1 MSYLGVCYYP
11 EHWPRE
17 RWAEDAR
24 RMKELG
30 LSYVRIGEFAWS
42 RLEPD
47 PGRFTFEW
55 LDEAIDVLGKA
66 GLKVVLGTP
75 TATPPKWLI
84 DQHPDIL
91 GVDIHGHRRNFGSR
105 RHYSFSSRI
114 YREQT
119 ARIVGALAQ
128 RYGQNP
134 YIVGWQTDN
143 EYSCHDTTRSY
154 GPEDLRAFR
163 EWLEARYGSP
173 QKLNQAWGNI
183 FWSMEY
189 RSFAE
194 VDLPNLTTTEANPSQ
209 WLDFYRFCSDQ
220 VVSYNRLQCQIIR
233 QHSPERFIVHN
244 FMGYTPDFDHFKLA
258 EDLDV
263 SSWDS
268 YPLGFTDTDV
278 LPTSPEE
285 KVFYARSGHPD
296 MAAFHHDLYRGVK
309 NRWWVME
316 QQPGPVN
323 WAWHNPSPAPG
334 MVRLWT
340 WEAFAHG
347 AEVVSYFRWRQFPQA
362 QEQYHAGL
370 NRPDFEPD
378 VGYFEAGQV
387 TKELDLLSP
396 APLPPSSLAPV
407 AFVFDYEADW
417 LYRAQPQGYEW
428 NYRDIA
434 WIFYKALR
442 GLGLSVDMVKP
453 GTNLQGYK
461 LAVVPSTPILRPQTL
476 EALAAFAGPIVFGP
490 RSGCKTESLGIP
502 ANLPPGDLQE
512 LLPIKVTRVESL
524 RPGVNFT
531 VNWEGRDYESTVWKE
546 WVESNL
552 NPVALFEDGKGAI
565 YQQQNRH
572 YLAFWPTQNFLNN
585 YLGKLADGE
594 GLEVHPL
601 PEGLRLRRRGDLYFA
616 FNYTNHPQTITV
628 PKNAIFVLGDTTIPA
643 YDLAIW
649 RQE

>member
-1 MSYLGVCYYP
+1 MLGVCYYP

-55 LDEAIDVLGKA
+55 LDEAIETLGKA

-75 TATPPKWLI
+75 TPTPPKWLI
-84 DQHPDIL
+84 DQHPGIL
-91 GVDIHGHRRNFGSR
+91 GVDVHGRVRNFGSR
-105 RHYSFSSRI
+105 RHYSFSSRV

-119 ARIVGALAQ
+119 ARIVGVIAE
-128 RYGQNP
+128 RYGPNP
-134 YIVGWQTDN
+134 YVAGWQTDN

-163 EWLEARYGSP
+163 EWLEAKYQTP
-173 QKLNQAWGNI
+173 QALNQAWGNV

-189 RSFAE
+189 RSFGE
-194 VDLPNLTTTEANPSQ
+194 VDLPNLTTTEANPSH
-209 WLDFYRFCSDQ
+209 WLDFYRFSSDQ
-220 VVSYNRLQCQIIR
+220 VVSYNQLQCSIIR
-233 QHSPERFIVHN
+233 KHAPDRFIVHN
-244 FMGYTPDFDHFKLA
+244 FMGYTPDFDHFKVA

-278 LPTSPEE
+278 LPTTPDE

-340 WEAFAHG
+340 WEALAHG

-378 VGYFEAGQV
+378 VGYFEAQQV
-387 TKELDLLSP
+387 AKEIAQLGFD
-396 APLPPSSLAPV
+396 ATVPPPKSEV
-407 AFVFDYEADW
+407 ALVFDYEADW

-428 NYRDIA
+428 SYRDIA
-434 WIFYKALR
+434 WNFYKALR
-442 GLGLSVDMVKP
+442 GLGLSVDFVKP
-453 GTNLQGYK
+453 GADLSGYK
-461 LAVVPSTPILRPQTL
+461 LAVVPSSPILR
-476 EALAAFAGPIVFGP
+476 EESLAALHSFGGAIVFGP
-490 RSGCKTESLGIP
+490 RTGCKTEGLGIP
-502 ANLPPGDLQE
+502 ANLPPGALQE

-524 RPGVNFT
+524 RPT
-531 VNWEGRDYESTVWKE
+531 VGYTVQHEGIVYGSSIWKE
-546 WVESNL
+546 WVESKL
-552 NPVALFEDGKGAI
+552 NPVATFDDGKGAI

-572 YLAFWPTQNFLNN
+572 YLAFWPLPDFLNN
-585 YLGKLADGE
+585 YLGKLAAQV
-594 GLEVHPL
+594 GLEVHPV
-601 PEGLRLRRRGDLYFA
+601 PEGLRLRQRGNLHFA
-616 FNYTNHPQTITV
+616 FNYTPHPQTLSL
-628 PKNAIFVLGDTTIPA
+628 KNPQFVLGGKTIAP

-649 RQE
+649 REG